1 MGSWTITRWELKNTI
16 QSRKFILIFFFQL
29 AVLLMMVLFFNGFM
43 SNIESQQGVGLTPS
57 LNGFASLDVGDSQ
70 GIFKN
75 NLNPQIL
82 DIGPAS
88 NSSLQ
93 LISQGKLTGLL
104 LVTKNVSLT
113 NNSISPLESEIFIDY
128 SDPKR
133 SVVRDEVQLAG
144 NKTSAIISQELINS
158 VSPNSSSQPPAGPQV
173 QQQSTGESLPLQLI
187 TKIMT
192 AVLLFLPLF
201 LFGNL
206 VVDSIVGEKER
217 KTGEILIAM
226 PISRAYI
233 ILGKSMAVVLTMAV
247 QVALWM
253 ILMILAGFKLGNPL
267 LVYLI
272 VVITAVPIVG
282 LTSIIAAYA
291 KNYKEAGIGITFAYI
306 AIIGFLIVPALA
318 YVAQQGKS
326 VSLSTMT
333 LIIKIFSGS
342 PMGWGDIVIP
352 LVFILI
358 ISAISYW
365 AAIWLFRRDDIVF
378 GPRPGL
384 FKLLMDFIGFSKII
398 KRVRGV

>member
-1 MGSWTITRWELKNTI
+1 MESLTISKWELKNTL
-16 QSRKFILIFFFQL
+16 QSRKFLLIFFFQL

-43 SNIESQQGVGLTPS
+43 ANMESQQGVALTPS
-57 LNGFASLDVGDSQ
+57 LNEFASLNVEDPQ
-70 GIFKN
+70 GIFIS

-82 DIGPAS
+82 KIREAS
-88 NSSLQ
+88 REPSLQ
-93 LISQGKLTGLL
+93 LINKGDLNGLL
-104 LVTKNVSLT
+104 LVSRSNLSVD
-113 NNSISPLESEIFIDY
+113 SISPVESEILIDY

-144 NKTSAIISQELINS
+144 NKTAAIISQQLITS
-158 VSPNSSSQPPAGPQV
+158 LSSDSAPSEPQV
-173 QQQSTGESLPLQLI
+173 QEKSSGESLPLQLI
-187 TKIMT
+187 KKIMT
-192 AVLLFLPLF
+192 AILLFLPLF

-217 KTGEILIAM
+217 KTGEILMAM
-226 PISRAYI
+226 PISRSYI
-233 ILGKSMAVVLTMAV
+233 ILGKGLAVVITMAI

-253 ILMILAGFKLGNPL
+253 ILMLIAGFPLGNPF

-272 VVITAVPIVG
+272 VVISAVPIVG

-318 YVAQQGKS
+318 YVAQQGKY

-333 LIIKIFSGS
+333 LVIKIFSGDAL
-342 PMGWGDIVIP
+342 GWGDIAIP
-352 LVFILI
+352 FIFILL
-358 ISAISYW
+358 ISALSYGT
-365 AAIWLFRRDDIVF
+365 AIWLFKRDDIVF

-384 FKLLMDFIGFSKII
+384 FKLLRDFIGITALINKV
-398 KRVRGV
+398 KQNNR

>member
-1 MGSWTITRWELKNTI
+1 MGSLTISKWELKNTL
-16 QSRKFILIFFFQL
+16 QSRKFLLIFFFQL

-43 SNIESQQGVGLTPS
+43 ANMESQQGVALTPS
-57 LNGFASLDVGDSQ
+57 LNEFASLNVEDPQ
-70 GIFKN
+70 GIFIS

-82 DIGPAS
+82 KIREAS
-88 NSSLQ
+88 REPSLQ
-93 LISQGKLTGLL
+93 LINKGDLNGLL
-104 LVTKNVSLT
+104 LVSRSNLSVD
-113 NNSISPLESEIFIDY
+113 SISPVESEILIDY

-144 NKTSAIISQELINS
+144 NKTAAIISQQLITS
-158 VSPNSSSQPPAGPQV
+158 LSSDSAPSEPQV
-173 QQQSTGESLPLQLI
+173 QEKSSGESLPLQLI
-187 TKIMT
+187 KKIMT
-192 AVLLFLPLF
+192 AILLFLPLF

-217 KTGEILIAM
+217 KTGEILMAM
-226 PISRAYI
+226 PISRSYI
-233 ILGKSMAVVLTMAV
+233 ILGKGLAVVITMAI

-253 ILMILAGFKLGNPL
+253 ILMLIAGFPLGNPF

-272 VVITAVPIVG
+272 VVISAVPIVG

-318 YVAQQGKS
+318 YVAQQGKY

-333 LIIKIFSGS
+333 LVIKIFSGDAL
-342 PMGWGDIVIP
+342 GWGDIAIP
-352 LVFILI
+352 FIFILL
-358 ISAISYW
+358 ISALSYGT
-365 AAIWLFRRDDIVF
+365 AIWLFKRDDIVF

-384 FKLLMDFIGFSKII
+384 FKLLRDFIGITALINKV
-398 KRVRGV
+398 KQNNM

>member
-1 MGSWTITRWELKNTI
+1 
-16 QSRKFILIFFFQL
+16 
-29 AVLLMMVLFFNGFM
+29 MMVLFFNGFM

>member
-57 LNGFASLDVGDSQ
+57 LNGFASLNVGDSQ

-82 DIGPAS
+82 DLGQAS
-88 NSSLQ
+88 NNSLQ
-93 LISQGKLTGLL
+93 LMNQGKLTGLL

-158 VSPNSSSQPPAGPQV
+158 VSPNSSQPSAGPQV

-253 ILMILAGFKLGNPL
+253 ILMICAGFTLGNPL

-291 KNYKEAGIGITFAYI
+291 KNYKEAGIGITFSYI

-384 FKLLMDFIGFSKII
+384 FKLLIDFIGFNKIM
-398 KRVRGV
+398 KRIRGA